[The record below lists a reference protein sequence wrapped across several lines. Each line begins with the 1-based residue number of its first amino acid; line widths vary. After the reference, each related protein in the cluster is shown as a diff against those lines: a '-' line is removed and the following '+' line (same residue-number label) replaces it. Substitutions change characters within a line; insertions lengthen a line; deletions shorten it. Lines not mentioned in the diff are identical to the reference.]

1 MTRFSR
7 LDALLLLMTLIWG
20 TNYTVIKSAFTE
32 VDPQAFNQVRI
43 LVASS
48 VMIATM
54 VITRRTR
61 WNQAQVFYTAQP
73 VNGRD

>member
-32 VDPQAFNQVRI
+32 VDPQAFNLVRL

-61 WNQAQVFYTAQP
+61 WNPAQAS
-73 VNGRD
+73 